1 MTYVLIVISYL
12 LGGTETFPVIQKAHL
27 YVDNANCQ
35 KELDRLFELYSDNE
49 NNYPE
54 YIITSEGVRGFKYKA
69 TSGRRED
76 MNFIYCIKA
85 DTPSDQIPLF
95 VERNKN

>member
-1 MTYVLIVISYL
+1 MTFVLIVISYL

-35 KELDRLFELYSDNE
+35 KELDRLFKQYSDSE
-49 NNYPE
+49 NINPE
-54 YIITSEGVRGFKYKA
+54 YVTINEGVRGFKYK
-69 TSGRRED
+69 TSYGRRED
-76 MNFIYCIKA
+76 MNFIYCIQA

-95 VERNKN
+95 MEQK